1 MSQYIQF
8 FIRSNSDE
16 FLPIGVFSRCNVIY
30 DFFERYFN
38 TPYEK
43 IAAITVKDLM
53 YLIEKI
59 DNHIEVYNDRIVK
72 LEEKIKIITE
82 CNNSVEDKMVAIDE
96 VYSDIKNCVEDR
108 NEFKQ
113 ARSYVCSLEEILDA
127 IAYDDKYCKDTYL
140 YCGIEVGDNLTI
152 EDIVAD

>member
-16 FLPIGVFSRCNVIY
+16 FLPIGVFSRCNAIY
-30 DFFERYFN
+30 DLFEKFFN

-43 IAAITVKDLM
+43 IAAISVKDLM

-59 DNHIEVYNDRIVK
+59 DNYIEVYNDRIVK

-96 VYSDIKNCVEDR
+96 VHSDIENCVEDR
-108 NEFKQ
+108 NELKQ

-127 IAYDDKYCKDTYL
+127 IAYDDKYCKNTYL
-140 YCGIEVGDNLTI
+140 YCGIEVGDLTV
-152 EDIVAD
+152 EDIVD